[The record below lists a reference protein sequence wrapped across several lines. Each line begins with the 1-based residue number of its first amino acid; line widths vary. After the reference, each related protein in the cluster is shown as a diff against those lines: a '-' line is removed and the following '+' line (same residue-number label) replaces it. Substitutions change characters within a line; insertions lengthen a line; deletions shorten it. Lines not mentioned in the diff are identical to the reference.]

1 MVYII
6 SYFVLYEPFAMKNMT
21 FCHYWARG
29 VITILRR
36 LIENWNSST
45 FMFGMLKIPLSHALQ
60 KLCNQINWRTDVP
73 SGRRRGLM
81 RWVLFQGWV
90 HFSAKLAN
98 GRKVLALGFRN
109 YENGIWP
116 RSCKRREI
124 LFQKS
129 LLLFSTWREYFYSLP
144 THFSSQPKK

>member
-81 RWVLFQGWV
+81 RWVVFQGWV

-109 YENGIWP
+109 YEYGIWP
-116 RSCKRREI
+116 RSCKRRQI

-129 LLLFSTWREYFYSLP
+129 LLSFLTWREYFYS
-144 THFSSQPKK
+144 QPKK

>member
-29 VITILRR
+29 VITILRW

-81 RWVLFQGWV
+81 RWVVFQGWV

-109 YENGIWP
+109 YEYAILQTLYSPWNG
-116 RSCKRREI
+116 
-124 LFQKS
+124 
-129 LLLFSTWREYFYSLP
+129 LLFCKTESNILDCR
-144 THFSSQPKK
+144 